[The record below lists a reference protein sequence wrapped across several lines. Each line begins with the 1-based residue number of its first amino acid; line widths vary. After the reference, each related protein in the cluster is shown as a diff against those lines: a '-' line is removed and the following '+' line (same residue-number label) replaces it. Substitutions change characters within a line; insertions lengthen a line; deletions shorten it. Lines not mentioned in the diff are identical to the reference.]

1 MQTSPG
7 PSSTP
12 PRAGQRAVFLSYAS
26 EDTDAARRLCTV
38 LRSGGIEVWFD
49 QSELRGGDA
58 WDAAIRRQIKSCSLF
73 IPIISRNAHSRAE
86 GYYRLEWKL
95 AIDRSHLIAADRPFL
110 LPVAVDT
117 ASENDERIPERFREV
132 QWIRAPGGEP
142 PPGFVEHVAELLLRS
157 PGAESSGSAF
167 PGSRSLT
174 GTAVNSNA
182 LPSPTTT
189 PSATSS
195 SATPS
200 SSAFPGLEPPLPAV
214 TAPKAPRSSRLA
226 WLAAA
231 AVLVAGMGL
240 GLRYFAVHRTVAPY
254 SLEDRRMTFAVL
266 PVRAPA
272 GDEHGTQVAKANTE
286 AILAN
291 LERDGI
297 LAQAAPQARVE
308 AALAKHTGARELA
321 EAIDVHFLIRGTLSP
336 ANQGYNLSLVVIDG
350 STEQSL
356 ATESLEIPRD
366 RLTPVFDDDID
377 TVVFHLLMAGMHAE
391 VKRVEDRPAQ
401 DLDVRDLSFRAF
413 DYWRAHRGPEAK
425 NGYVSASDLLRR
437 ALALAPDDPFATY
450 LTAQI
455 NLCDCVM
462 GWSTNPEE
470 QRAIGTEALNK
481 YLRIDPTDVEMLLD
495 KAAILQL
502 RGRFDEALVITSSVL
517 QRHPDNAGALAMQAQ
532 SLIRLDRA
540 REALPIADGLAA
552 RFPDKWADMTALAA
566 DTHYA
571 VHDYA
576 GSASLAANAAAR
588 LSDTD
593 LKSPVLGP
601 IRLTLAAAEAQI
613 GHADRAKRALE
624 DFYSTVPTVRTIS
637 AVRKWIYSTDA
648 LTELPAFYEGLKLAG
663 MPE

>member
-1 MQTSPG
+1 M
-7 PSSTP
+7 
-12 PRAGQRAVFLSYAS
+12 FLSYAS
-26 EDTDAARRLCTV
+26 EDTEAARRLCAV
-38 LRSGGIEVWFD
+38 LRAGGIEVWFD

-73 IPIISRNAHSRAE
+73 IPIISTTSHSRAE
-86 GYYRLEWKL
+86 GYFRLEWKL

-110 LPVAVDT
+110 LPVAVDA
-117 ASENDERIPERFREV
+117 ASELDERIPERFREV

-142 PPGFVEHVAELLLRS
+142 PAGFVEHVAALLARG
-157 PGAESSGSAF
+157 PGAESGGSSL

-174 GTAVNSNA
+174 GAPQRPDPPAVPISA
-182 LPSPTTT
+182 SESVAATLHAPSPGS
-189 PSATSS
+189 PQPHSLPE
-195 SATPS
+195 ATPT
-200 SSAFPGLEPPLPAV
+200 PHRRTGLF
-214 TAPKAPRSSRLA
+214 

-231 AVLVAGMGL
+231 VLLAGGIGI
-240 GLRYFAVHRTVAPY
+240 GLRYFGHPRQITPY

-266 PVRAPA
+266 PVHAPA
-272 GDEHGTQVAKANTE
+272 DDARGAAVAKANTD

-297 LAQAAPQARVE
+297 LAQVAPRARVE
-308 AALAKHTGARELA
+308 AAVAKHTGARELA
-321 EAIDVHFLIRGTLSP
+321 EATDVHFLIRGTVSP
-336 ANQGYNLSLVVIDG
+336 SKDGYTLSLIVIDG

-356 ATESLEIPRD
+356 GTEALEIPRD
-366 RLTPVFDDDID
+366 RLTPVYDDDID
-377 TVVFHLLMAGMHAE
+377 TALFHLLMLGMHAE
-391 VKRVEDRPAQ
+391 VKRVEDRPVQ
-401 DLDVRDLSFRAF
+401 ELDVRDLSFRAF
-413 DYWRAHRGPEAK
+413 DYWRAHGGSEAK
-425 NGYVSASDLLRR
+425 NGYVSASDMLRR

-502 RGRFDEALVITSSVL
+502 RGRYDEAMVITSSVL
-517 QRHPDNAGALAMQAQ
+517 QRHPDNAGALATQAQ
-532 SLIRLDRA
+532 NLIRLNRP
-540 REALPIADGLAA
+540 REAVPIADGLAA
-552 RFPDKWADMTALAA
+552 RFRDRWADLTAIAA
-566 DTHYA
+566 EAHYA
-571 VHDYA
+571 VGDYA
-576 GSASLAANAAAR
+576 TAASLAANAAVR
-588 LSDTD
+588 MTDSD
-593 LKSPVLGP
+593 LKSPVLGQ

-624 DFYSTVPTVRTIS
+624 DFYANVPKVRTIS
-637 AVRKWIYSTDA
+637 DVRKWIYKTDTLA
-648 LTELPAFYEGLKLAG
+648 EFEPFYAGLKLAG